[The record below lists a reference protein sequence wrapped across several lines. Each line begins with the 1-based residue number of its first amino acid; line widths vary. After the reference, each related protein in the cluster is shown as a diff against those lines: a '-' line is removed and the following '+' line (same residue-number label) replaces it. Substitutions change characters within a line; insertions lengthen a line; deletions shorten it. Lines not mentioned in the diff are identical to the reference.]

1 MAMAPGWMVLALAFV
16 GQPEGHRG
24 GVPIEYRVSI
34 VDVEGLG
41 WRDAAF
47 PRLTP
52 VSRQGS
58 ATIWTA
64 PASVAKRLA
73 GDRAR
78 NAVVRMTRAP
88 KVTAWAGA
96 PAHVS
101 TRTDRQFVTHV
112 SWEPGDATSSG
123 SRNETVRTGTVAT
136 IAGRKMDQGILVK
149 MVLQDTQVLNV
160 HLVKLTGDRQAPK
173 DPATSRTS
181 FQPASG
187 EDKEACCKAASAKKK
202 EACCTASE
210 EKATAAAKFPMPIAP
225 AGKFSTTGGLPEL
238 KPMGD
243 DVPYLVEVPEI
254 GDQEVAGE
262 WLIPKD
268 GVLLVSFG
276 PHTIADRD
284 GKAVIHERL
293 AIVEAAES
301 ASPIPPPATARP
313 TWSTPSMSVPALP
326 AAASATRP
334 AVPAPAAVAAMPP
347 MPSRSIPQGYHKNG
361 KPAELPVLPED
372 AAEADTDT
380 DDDSAETRP
389 TPQSKKPRPA
399 GESAPAKPESDAAM
413 KKTQYVVPSS
423 FPVIPTLFQPAPTVG
438 LQFLVPIKP
447 IAIRLPFNRRM
458 EIEVYGRIVRAE
470 TMPGQ
475 VAPPQMVKGPKT
487 CPTTTTK

>member
-1 MAMAPGWMVLALAFV
+1 MGMAPGWMVLALAV
-16 GQPEGHRG
+16 LGQPEGQQR

-64 PASVAKRLA
+64 PASVAKHLA
-73 GDRAR
+73 GDRVR

-88 KVTAWAGA
+88 KVTAWAGT

-160 HLVKLTGDRQAPK
+160 HLMKLTGDRQAPK
-173 DPATSRTS
+173 DPAASRTS
-181 FQPASG
+181 FQPTSC
-187 EDKEACCKAASAKKK
+187 ENK
-202 EACCTASE
+202 EACCTDADS
-210 EKATAAAKFPMPIAP
+210 KAKGVVSVPKLPMPIAP
-225 AGKFSTTGGLPEL
+225 AGKFSTTGVLPER
-238 KPMGD
+238 KPMVD

-293 AIVEAAES
+293 AIVEAGEA
-301 ASPIPPPATARP
+301 ATPIPLPTPAP
-313 TWSTPSMSVPALP
+313 TRSSWSSPSMSVPALP
-326 AAASATRP
+326 ASAAMAPRS
-334 AVPAPAAVAAMPP
+334 PAPAPIPAPAKVAAMPP
-347 MPSRSIPQGYHKNG
+347 MPSRSIPQGYHKDG
-361 KPAELPVLPED
+361 QPAELPALPED
-372 AAEADTDT
+372 AADPADVD

-389 TPQSKKPRPA
+389 TPQVRKPRPTT
-399 GESAPAKPESDAAM
+399 ESAPVKREPDPAM
-413 KKTQYVVPSS
+413 KKAQYIAPSN
-423 FPVIPTLFQPAPTVG
+423 FPIIPTRFQPTPTVG
-438 LQFLVPIKP
+438 LQFLIPIRP

-470 TMPGQ
+470 STPGQ
-475 VAPPQMVKGPKT
+475 TAPPELVNSSKP
-487 CPTTTTK
+487 CTTTK